1 MGEGGVYELAW
12 GAVGTLGRAGEEGG
26 GVGGGE
32 GKEEGE
38 VVSGFHRCCWKG

>member
-1 MGEGGVYELAW
+1 MER
-12 GAVGTLGRAGEEGG
+12 T

-38 VVSGFHRCCWKG
+38 RPLSREPYAELQLMT